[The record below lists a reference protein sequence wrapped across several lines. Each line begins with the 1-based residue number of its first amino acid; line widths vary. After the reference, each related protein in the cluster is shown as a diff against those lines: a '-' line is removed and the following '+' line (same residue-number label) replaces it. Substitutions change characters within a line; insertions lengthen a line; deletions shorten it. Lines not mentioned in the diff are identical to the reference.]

1 MARKPSA
8 PSYAKFALD
17 PEGAEGIPPGDLV
30 ASVGARVTI
39 LEGSTGGK
47 TLKDVA
53 KTHLLYLHPNAS
65 KTLQRYAVD
74 HSGANEVKVHDLLIE
89 AVQDWFD
96 KHGLRGPIRAL
107 PKRVRNRG

>member
-1 MARKPSA
+1 MARKPPA

-17 PEGAEGIPPGDLV
+17 PDDVGSVPPSDQTTL
-30 ASVGARVTI
+30 AGARTSV
-39 LEGSTGGK
+39 LESSTGTK

-74 HSGANEVKVHDLLIE
+74 HSGATEVKVHDLLIE

-107 PKRVRNRG
+107 PQRIRNRG

>member
-1 MARKPSA
+1 MARKPPA

-17 PEGAEGIPPGDLV
+17 PGDAEITPPVSQVAPAGDPSRLPEEG
-30 ASVGARVTI
+30 
-39 LEGSTGGK
+39 TGGK
-47 TLKDVA
+47 TLREVA
-53 KTHLLYLHPNAS
+53 KTHLLYLHPSAS

-74 HSGANEVKVHDLLIE
+74 HSGTTEVKVHDLLIE

-107 PKRVRNRG
+107 PRRVRGKG